1 MRTRATELAR
11 RSDALYQGNIS
22 RRELCD
28 RIAYLEEALRE
39 KQQVEEGAGGSGV
52 PDMRGGIPDMA
63 QRWEA
68 EGR

>member
-1 MRTRATELAR
+1 MRSRATELAR

-39 KQQVEEGAGGSGV
+39 KQQGEEGACGSGV
-52 PDMRGGIPDMA
+52 PDMRGGVPDMEK
-63 QRWEA
+63 RGIP

>member
-1 MRTRATELAR
+1 MRSRATEHAR

-39 KQQVEEGAGGSGV
+39 KQQVEEGAGCSGV
-52 PDMRGGIPDMA
+52 PDMRGGVPDMA
-63 QRWEA
+63 KRGIPE
-68 EGR
+68 R